1 MRAKVAKASSL
12 KRFSKL
18 QNTKQRLPSSLEQ
31 CSKHRSHVAFHI
43 SIDHDTDGLIPS
55 ANGKRNAINGSLI
68 AVPKWPLLVVQN
80 QAGLTSCV
88 SRVCICKLVTGCHVV
103 HHCRYVGLTSN

>member
-55 ANGKRNAINGSLI
+55 AMGKGTPSMTL
-68 AVPKWPLLVVQN
+68 
-80 QAGLTSCV
+80 
-88 SRVCICKLVTGCHVV
+88 
-103 HHCRYVGLTSN
+103 